1 MVQNIIILIIGFI
14 ILIKGADFVVK
25 GAVGLSKK
33 LNWSEMLVGIVL
45 VGIGTSLPE
54 LVVTINSSLIGESDI
69 ILGNAIGSSICNI
82 LLVVGIAGMI
92 RPMKIDK
99 RLCKT
104 HLSMSLLTI
113 IVLFL
118 ICNYGSNVFFGID
131 RIEAIILLIMTILYT
146 IFTFFEGK
154 AVEADASVRP
164 NNLEVETLIDQPT
177 ASLKMSMLRI
187 FIYIVLGM
195 TGLKYGADFVI
206 NEATNIASYFG
217 VSPAIISL
225 TIISICTGL
234 PEIATSIMAS
244 IRKDSDLAV
253 GNVIGSNIYN
263 VCLLPS
269 VGALISPIGY
279 YKTFNSTIIFLIFAT
294 IVTLV
299 LANYKNKNMLSRK
312 KAFVLLLLYFAYIV
326 NLF

>member
-1 MVQNIIILIIGFI
+1 MIQNIIIMIIGFI

-54 LVVTINSSLIGESDI
+54 LVVTINSSIIGESDI

-118 ICNYGSNVFFGID
+118 ICNYGSDVSLGID
-131 RIEAIILLIMTILYT
+131 RIEAIILLVMTVLYT

-154 AVEADASVRP
+154 NENEDNKKANESEKDDKR
-164 NNLEVETLIDQPT
+164 
-177 ASLKMSMLRI
+177 MSILRI
-187 FIYIVLGM
+187 LIYIVLGM
-195 TGLKYGADFVI
+195 IGLKYGADFVI
-206 NEATNIASYFG
+206 SEATNIANYFG

-225 TIISICTGL
+225 TIISIGTGL

-279 YKTFNSTIIFLIFAT
+279 YKTFNSTIIFLMFAT

-299 LANYKNKNMLSRK
+299 LANYKNKSMLSRK
-312 KAFVLLLLYFAYIV
+312 KAFILLLLYFAYIV

>member
-1 MVQNIIILIIGFI
+1 MIQNVIILIIGFV

-25 GAVGLSKK
+25 GAVGLSKR
-33 LNWSEMLVGIVL
+33 LNWSQMLVGIVL

-54 LVVTINSSLIGESDI
+54 LVVTIKSSLIGESDI
-69 ILGNAIGSSICNI
+69 ILGNSIGSSICNI

-118 ICNYGSNVFFGID
+118 LCNYGSDVLLGID
-131 RIEAIILLIMTILYT
+131 RIEAIILLVMTILYT

-154 AVEADASVRP
+154 KQNEENMGGGVPDDPKTINAR
-164 NNLEVETLIDQPT
+164 
-177 ASLKMSMLRI
+177 MSFLRI

-195 TGLKYGADFVI
+195 IGLKYGADFVI
-206 NEATNIASYFG
+206 SEATNIASYFG

-225 TIISICTGL
+225 TIISIGTGL

-244 IRKDSDLAV
+244 IRNDSDLAV

-269 VGALISPIGY
+269 VGALINPIGY
-279 YKTFNSTIIFLIFAT
+279 YKSFNMTIIFLMLAT
-294 IVTLV
+294 VIVLV
-299 LANYKNKNMLSRK
+299 LANYKNKSTLSRK
-312 KAFVLLLLYFAYIV
+312 KAFVLLLLYFIYIV

>member
-1 MVQNIIILIIGFI
+1 MVQNVILMIIGFI

-54 LVVTINSSLIGESDI
+54 LVVTINSSLKGESDI

-118 ICNYGSNVFFGID
+118 ICNYGSDISLGID
-131 RIEAIILLIMTILYT
+131 RIEAIILLVMTVLYT

-154 AVEADASVRP
+154 NENEDNKKLNESEKD
-164 NNLEVETLIDQPT
+164 NKKMS
-177 ASLKMSMLRI
+177 SLKI
-187 FIYIVLGM
+187 FIYIVLGIV
-195 TGLKYGADFVI
+195 GLKYGADFVI

-225 TIISICTGL
+225 TIISIGTGL

-279 YKTFNSTIIFLIFAT
+279 YKSFNMTIIFLMLAT
-294 IVTLV
+294 IVVLV
-299 LANYKNKNMLSRK
+299 LANYKNKSTLSRK
-312 KAFVLLLLYFAYIV
+312 KAFALLLLYFVYIV

>member
-1 MVQNIIILIIGFI
+1 MIQNVIILIIGFV

-25 GAVGLSKK
+25 GAVGLSKR
-33 LNWSEMLVGIVL
+33 LNWSQMLVGIVL

-54 LVVTINSSLIGESDI
+54 LIVTINSSIIGQSDI

-82 LLVVGIAGMI
+82 LLVIGIAGMI

-118 ICNYGSNVFFGID
+118 ICNYGSGEALRID
-131 RIEAIILLIMTILYT
+131 RVEAIILLIMTVLYT

-154 AVEADASVRP
+154 KENEENVGMDVS
-164 NNLEVETLIDQPT
+164 DSKQ
-177 ASLKMSMLRI
+177 MSFLRI

-195 TGLKYGADFVI
+195 IGLKYGADFVI

-225 TIISICTGL
+225 TIISIGTGL

-244 IRKDSDLAV
+244 IRNDSDLAV

-269 VGALISPIGY
+269 VGALINPIGY
-279 YKTFNSTIIFLIFAT
+279 YKSFNMTIIFLMLA
-294 IVTLV
+294 IVIVLV
-299 LANYKNKNMLSRK
+299 LANYKNKSTLSRK
-312 KAFVLLLLYFAYIV
+312 KAFVLLLLYFIYIV

>member
-1 MVQNIIILIIGFI
+1 MIQNIIIMIIGFI

-54 LVVTINSSLIGESDI
+54 LVVTINSSIIGESDI

-118 ICNYGSNVFFGID
+118 ICNYGSTVFLGID
-131 RIEAIILLIMTILYT
+131 RIEAIILLVMTILYT

-154 AVEADASVRP
+154 NENEDNVGVDAH
-164 NNLEVETLIDQPT
+164 IDPKT
-177 ASLKMSMLRI
+177 AYNKMSNFRI
-187 FIYIVLGM
+187 LIYIVLGM
-195 TGLKYGADFVI
+195 IGLKYGADFVI
-206 NEATNIASYFG
+206 NEATNIANYFG

-225 TIISICTGL
+225 TIVSIGTGL

-244 IRKDSDLAV
+244 IRRDSDLAV

-263 VCLLPS
+263 ICLLPS
-269 VGALISPIGY
+269 VGALISPIRY
-279 YKTFNSTIIFLIFAT
+279 YKTFNTTITFLMFAT

-299 LANYKNKNMLSRK
+299 LANYKNKSMLSRK
-312 KAFVLLLLYFAYIV
+312 KAFILLLLYFAYIV

>member
-1 MVQNIIILIIGFI
+1 MLQNIIILVIGFV
-14 ILIKGADFVVK
+14 ILIKGADLVVK
-25 GAVGLSKK
+25 GAVGLSRK

-118 ICNYGSNVFFGID
+118 ICNYGSNVFLGID
-131 RIEAIILLIMTILYT
+131 RIEAIILLIMTVLYT

-154 AVEADASVRP
+154 EVGEDESQTPEKMP
-164 NNLEVETLIDQPT
+164 N
-177 ASLKMSMLRI
+177 KMSMLRI
-187 FIYIVLGM
+187 LIYIALGM
-195 TGLKYGADFVI
+195 IGLKYGADFVI
-206 NEATNIASYFG
+206 NEATNIANYFG

-225 TIISICTGL
+225 TIISIGTGL

-244 IRKDSDLAV
+244 IRNDSDLAV

-263 VCLLPS
+263 LCLLPS
-269 VGALISPIGY
+269 IGALISPIGY
-279 YKTFNSTIIFLIFAT
+279 YKTFNITIIFLLFST
-294 IVTLV
+294 IVTLILV
-299 LANYKNKNMLSRK
+299 NYKNKSMLSRK